1 MVSTTQQKEA
11 YNPAKA
17 KQLIRA
23 IISDGN
29 VIITGHV
36 KQEMQAD
43 NLTIVDCINVLRGG
57 IVEPAE
63 WENGAWRYRVH
74 TVKICVVVEFESE
87 TELVLITAWRKT

>member
-1 MVSTTQQKEA
+1 VNTSQPKEA

-23 IISDGN
+23 IISDGI
-29 VIITGHV
+29 VIITGHA
-36 KQEMQAD
+36 KQEMLAD
-43 NLTIVDCINVLRGG
+43 NLTIVDCNNVLRGG

-74 TVKICVVVEFESE
+74 TVKIYVVIEFESE
-87 TELVLITAWRKT
+87 TELVLVTAWRKT